1 MMEAQVQAMAAQSV
15 PPLGKFCGEDF
26 NTEEG
31 SFDHW
36 IEGFEERAKITGWSE
51 EQRLFQLKAHLEKTA
66 EHAVR
71 MLPTKE
77 NSKYDSI
84 VAVPLSGHRGTPRTG
99 ISPAHAGQANCG
111 GDWYSSAEIGPK
123 GFSTKQPEGV

>member
-1 MMEAQVQAMAAQSV
+1 MEGKQL
-15 PPLGKFCGEDF
+15 PPLGKFSGEVF

-31 SFDHW
+31 SFDRW

-51 EQRLFQLKAHLEKTA
+51 EQCLFQLKAHLEKTA
-66 EHAVR
+66 QHAVR

-99 ISPAHAGQANCG
+99 ISPAHAGQAKSVG
-111 GDWYSSAEIGPK
+111 EIGIRLQK
-123 GFSTKQPEGV
+123 LA